1 MIKTI
6 INNKKAI
13 YNYFLEK
20 KYVAGIKLLGYEVK
34 SIRLGNVNLD
44 NAYIKLYN
52 NEVFIVNMFVS
63 KYHLINTFYKY
74 DEKRNRKL
82 LLKKTEI
89 FQIKQKIQ
97 SKGFFVIPTKVFIY
111 KNLIKLEIY
120 LSKSKKKYD
129 KRQTI
134 KEKEIELKIK
144 KMIKNNTYY

>member
-52 NEVFIVNMFVS
+52 NEIFILNMFVS